1 MKQPVSVH
9 ILTGFLGSGKTT
21 LLTRALDYFKLNG
34 KKPAVLMNELGDVNL
49 DGMMVDEEVPMTEM
63 LGGCICCTIRGDL
76 GMELKQLIQDHKPDV
91 VFVESTG
98 AANPMEML
106 DGITDASMLTEVA
119 LQSVITVVDAA
130 QLAERSINPAGRTY
144 RLMADQIRCATRV
157 ILNKTDL
164 IPPSE
169 LLRLEAVIRELNPV
183 APIIP
188 TVRCEMDLTVLDHP
202 DGGVKDRY
210 KETQACR
217 CEGNHGHDRHD
228 TVCGHEGSPPHH
240 HSHDHVMVYTHYF
253 TRPID
258 SERFEELV
266 GRLPR
271 NIYRGKGV
279 LWFTDTASPFLF
291 QYAYREMDFIKIAP
305 KENVPNVA
313 VFIGEHFDKTAL
325 AEQLTALENR

>member
-217 CEGNHGHDRHD
+217 CEEDHGHDRHD
-228 TVCGHEGSPPHH
+228 TVCGHEGLRLTITATTMSW
-240 HSHDHVMVYTHYF
+240 YI
-253 TRPID
+253 PII
-258 SERFEELV
+258 LP
-266 GRLPR
+266 GRL
-271 NIYRGKGV
+271 
-279 LWFTDTASPFLF
+279 TANALRSLS
-291 QYAYREMDFIKIAP
+291 AGCRAT
-305 KENVPNVA
+305 
-313 VFIGEHFDKTAL
+313 FIGAKGFYGLPIRPVHSCFNMRTARWILSKSRQKKTFRTLPCSL
-325 AEQLTALENR
+325 ASISTKPLWQSS

>member
-21 LLTRALDYFKLNG
+21 LLTRALDYYKLNG
-34 KKPAVLMNELGDVNL
+34 QKPAVLMNELGDVNL
-49 DGMMVDEEVPMTEM
+49 DGMMVNEEVPMTEM

-76 GMELKQLIQDHKPDV
+76 GMELKQLIQDHEPDV

-130 QLAERSINPAGRTY
+130 QLAERSINPAGKTY
-144 RLMADQIRCATRV
+144 RLMADQIRCATRI

-169 LLRLEAVIRELNPV
+169 LLRLEAVIRELNPA

-188 TVRCEMDLTVLDHP
+188 TVRCEIDLTVLDRQ

-210 KETQACR
+210 KEDQACG
-217 CEGNHGHDRHD
+217 CGGDHGHDQHG
-228 TVCGHEGSPPHH
+228 TVHEHKGAHH
-240 HSHDHVMVYTHYF
+240 HSHEHVMVYTHYF
-253 TRPID
+253 TRPIE

-271 NIYRGKGV
+271 NIYRAKGI
-279 LWFTDTASPFLF
+279 LRFTDTTGPFLF

-305 KENVPNVA
+305 KENVPSVA

-325 AEQLTALENR
+325 SKQLTALETR